1 MGERRMSRLK
11 DVDRQA
17 GRDVIHSLQVGRVR
31 ELDINEIKQRGRATL
46 AARRPA
52 WRRREQGSTFRRCGK
67 RFA

>member
-52 WRRREQGSTFRRCGK
+52 
-67 RFA
+67 